1 MRAAFLVTVLTLG
14 ACQAGGGQD
23 FGSGDSG
30 SGDSGSG
37 DSSSGDSGSGDSGS
51 GDSGSGET
59 GSEDGG
65 GDEGQAP
72 HYYYSCPFDY
82 DYEGKYR
89 DVSIVRMEGDRLY
102 SLASYSDLTVVDMTN
117 PDDVL
122 TLGTWAS
129 NDDEPF
135 EMYVDNGR
143 VLAIFNEY
151 TIWDQ
156 DDQIEGWE
164 DDSTTHLVALDAQD
178 PQNISLES
186 EITLVG
192 RIQSAYRVGDILYL
206 SARQGG
212 CNYLPCWDPLHTAVI
227 SIDISNLAQPLI
239 VDQLVF
245 EGDVY
250 SSGEGSRTVASSSE
264 RLYVAKTDR
273 FGEDEYIDVIDIS
286 AGDGSLI
293 EGDRVPII
301 GDLRHSYQID
311 EYEGTLRVIT
321 DTMLETFTIE
331 SSQSIVPL
339 GSSWLFPSNGES
351 WSNNICSIHFDGDRA
366 YMATIDRLI
375 MHDLSNPAFPV
386 QAAVVE
392 PSNLV
397 YRVEP
402 RGDRVLTL
410 GRDYSPEGNLEVSL
424 FDVSVFDQPTL
435 RGSVHFGATFDG
447 EGTSHDAF
455 TIVDDEQMILVS
467 QTGWLDDNSCD
478 GVYHSGVQIIDW
490 LDDDLSLRGVVP
502 ARGTS
507 RFAFT
512 HGERIVTLSDL
523 ELATFDYADRDAP
536 VARDDLGITVD
547 AFGLWRAGDAWVRV
561 VYDHETML
569 DIVPADDPES
579 LEPLATIE
587 LEQDASCDEPGVAG
601 VFPVDNH
608 LFVVRN
614 GYSVDDLGTLDWET
628 LVMSIDVSEL
638 SAPVVLQTLDLPD
651 ELEFGSIGG
660 TNIRGGVVTGSSW
673 VVQQGNYL
681 VFNREEL
688 YGPNTFNTLL
698 VDLSNPAAL
707 AITTLDRPTGET
719 TGQLSVMSDTV
730 VSWRTL
736 GQGELHYY
744 FNRLELDGEPAWGP
758 EIEVP
763 GMPIAWDAQT
773 SRAYTV
779 GFSVYETD
787 LDDVACREHPR
798 FWNFDYFETETCK
811 LANRTLSQLEIVDG
825 EVTLLDSIEIDGDIE
840 LDRLYTTSSRI
851 FSKTY
856 DENES
861 LVVFDLDADDPGP
874 LVFDGEQLGQG
885 WSIAATDGVR
895 AVARG
900 VDDELSLI
908 NASDL
913 LQINVLHSSMP
924 GWTRCRHPVIDGD
937 NVHCA
942 MGLYG
947 VHTVDW

>member
-23 FGSGDSG
+23 CSSGDTGSGDT
-30 SGDSGSG
+30 
-37 DSSSGDSGSGDSGS
+37 
-51 GDSGSGET
+51 GSGET
-59 GSEDGG
+59 GDGG
-65 GDEGQAP
+65 GDQGDDGGD
-72 HYYYSCPFDY
+72 YDSCPFDDY
-82 DYEGKYR
+82 DDHLGVR
-89 DVSIVRMEGDRLY
+89 DPKDVAIVRMDGDRLY
-102 SLASYSDLTVVDMTN
+102 SLATYSDLTVVDMTN

-122 TLGTWAS
+122 TLGTWES
-129 NDDEPF
+129 DDDEPF

-143 VLAIFNEY
+143 VLAIFIEY
-151 TIWDQ
+151 Q
-156 DDQIEGWE
+156 EEPAYLEKWE
-164 DDSTTHLVALDAQD
+164 DETRTHLVALDAQD

-186 EITLVG
+186 EITLMG
-192 RIQSAYRVGDILYL
+192 RIQSAYHVGDILYL

-212 CNYLPCWDPLHTAVI
+212 CNYLPCGDPLHTAVI

-245 EGDVY
+245 EGEPN
-250 SSGEGSRTVASSSE
+250 SNGEGSRTVASSSE
-264 RLYVAKTDR
+264 RLYVAKTAW
-273 FGEDEYIDVIDIS
+273 FEDNRYIDVIDIS

-293 EGDRVPII
+293 EGDRVPIT
-301 GDLRHSYQID
+301 GHLRHSYQID
-311 EYEGTLRVIT
+311 EYEGTLRVFT
-321 DTMLETFTIE
+321 DTMLETFAIE

-339 GSSWLFPSNGES
+339 GSSSNDES
-351 WSNNICSIHFDGDRA
+351 WSNNMCSIHFDGVRA
-366 YMATIDRLI
+366 YVATSDELI

-392 PSNLV
+392 SSDLV

-447 EGTSHDAF
+447 EGSSHDAF

-467 QTGWLDDNSCD
+467 QTSDNGC
-478 GVYHSGVQIIDW
+478 VYDSGVQIIDL
-490 LDDDLSLRGVVP
+490 LDDDLSLRGVAP
-502 ARGTS
+502 AHGKS

-547 AFGLWRAGDAWVRV
+547 GYGLVRAADAWVRV

-569 DIVPADDPES
+569 DIVSADDPES

-587 LEQDASCDEPGVAG
+587 LAEDASCDKPGVAG

-608 LFVVRN
+608 LFVV
-614 GYSVDDLGTLDWET
+614 GSDGGVDDFGGRYWDTSVT
-628 LVMSIDVSEL
+628 SIDVSDL

-651 ELEFGSIGG
+651 EQDFGGCGSC
-660 TNIRGGVVTGSSW
+660 TIRGGVVMLGSSW
-673 VVQQGNYL
+673 GVQQGNYL
-681 VFNREEL
+681 VFNMNEL
-688 YGPNTFNTLL
+688 YYDANTLL
-698 VDLSNPAAL
+698 IDVSNPAAL
-707 AITTLDRPTGET
+707 AFTKLDRPTGET
-719 TGQLSVMSDTV
+719 LTPLSVMSDTV
-730 VSWRTL
+730 VSWRTVL
-736 GQGELHYY
+736 VQGQMRYY
-744 FNRLELDGEPAWGP
+744 FNRLALDGEPSWGP
-758 EIEVP
+758 EVEVP
-763 GMPIAWDAQT
+763 GLPIAWDAQT
-773 SRAYTV
+773 SRAYAV

-787 LDDVACREHPR
+787 LDGDACRDHPR
-798 FWNFDYFETETCK
+798 FWEFDYFETETCK
-811 LANRTLSQLEIVDG
+811 LVNRTLNQIEIVG
-825 EVTLLDSIEIDGDIE
+825 TEVTLLDSIEIDGDIE
-840 LDRLYTTSSRI
+840 LDRLYTTNSRI

-874 LVFDGEQLGQG
+874 FVFDGEQFGQG

-900 VDDELSLI
+900 VNDELSLI

-913 LQINVLHSSMP
+913 LQIDVLHSSMA
-924 GWTRCRHPVIDGD
+924 GWTRCHHPVIDGD
-937 NVHCA
+937 NVHCV